1 MGGANIELAAISVN
15 DNEIVGNPQI
25 TFFKSVFKRH
35 TNFSIESR
43 EIINSSSSTLDFNTV
58 DTEFTVRTIH
68 DLLTTVYA
76 EVVVSG
82 SDSAVNKYTVNHF
95 GNSLIK
101 EATLVIGGKT
111 LETLYSQW
119 LQIYHE
125 LQILFL

>member
-58 DTEFTVRTIH
+58 DTEFTVKRLVKDEDTIILRPENSIYDDIIVQKDQH
-68 DLLTTVYA
+68 LMIWG
-76 EVVVSG
+76 VVV
-82 SDSAVNKYTVNHF
+82 H
-95 GNSLIK
+95 
-101 EATLVIGGKT
+101 VIHHLK
-111 LETLYSQW
+111 
-119 LQIYHE
+119 
-125 LQILFL
+125 